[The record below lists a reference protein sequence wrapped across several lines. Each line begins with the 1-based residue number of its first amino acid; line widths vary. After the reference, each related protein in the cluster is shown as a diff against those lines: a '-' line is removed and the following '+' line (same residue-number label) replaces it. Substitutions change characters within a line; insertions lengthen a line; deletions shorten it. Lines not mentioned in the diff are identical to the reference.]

1 MTVIHNLFLLRGSMR
16 VVLGSAESPALDEGE
31 QVQFEL
37 LRPANEAPVSWR
49 IRLGDLLP
57 EKPQGIDL
65 GEIVRWERAAWFESC
80 RGQVQV
86 ILERNTDPDAA
97 PFGSDGW
104 EAAFSAPVLVRPSKI
119 TEDQWVAMRA
129 DLEAVA
135 VDLASDLIGKA
146 AAGRS
151 RAVAARTPLDEV
163 VAARRLISRFHR
175 AMVRIAEQPHS
186 VLRPS
191 PESVTTPI
199 RRLDGATIKKLL
211 VRGLDPRRSSTSA
224 STRQVGH
231 RVRPSLN
238 VPEHRQMLGTL
249 RAVVR
254 SLSEGENRAAAEIR
268 ELEADRLW
276 RGRSD
281 DTPGTSLY
289 ERLDR
294 PRIQKLRAIQKESA
308 TLRQQAQGLASIPIL
323 AGLSPQRELHLSLVS
338 RHLAPYRLAWRAMC
352 VWNAAGRAQVDTGKQ
367 LRRKDTARMYEQ
379 WVFLQLASGLRAL
392 GFRLEMEEDVF
403 RRIRQRRFLMDLPRG
418 ARLSFLR
425 ADGVRLD
432 LHFEPWIRPRD
443 IAERMGDMFF
453 HGRGR
458 EAAWSPDVLMIFQ
471 VAPGTPL
478 RAVVLDAK
486 YVKRLHDTHW
496 SGVRKYFQIRRLAD
510 GGQPVDQV
518 WLSAPGVTGIRLEDD
533 SISWT
538 AEGPDLPLGAGTIQ
552 GEVGL
557 APAPGLK
564 PGAAAPLVTDFL
576 SAAADLGASAH
587 HGSLRHPQHRR
598 GGVSG

>member
-1 MTVIHNLFLLRGSMR
+1 MAGIGGGGMTLIHNLFLLRGSMR
-16 VVLGSAESPALDEGE
+16 VVLGSSEPPVLDESE

-37 LRPANEAPVSWR
+37 SRPANAEPVSWR

-57 EKPQGIDL
+57 ENPLGIDL
-65 GEIVRWERAAWFESC
+65 GEIVRWERAPWFESC

-86 ILERNTDPDAA
+86 TLERSTDPDT
-97 PFGSDGW
+97 PPYGSEGW
-104 EAAFSAPVLVRPSKI
+104 EAMLSGAVLVRPSKI
-119 TEDQWVAMRA
+119 TEDQWVTMRA

-146 AAGRS
+146 AAGRA

-163 VAARRLISRFHR
+163 VAARRLINRFHR
-175 AMVRIAEQPHS
+175 AMDRIAEQPHS

-191 PESVTTPI
+191 AERVTTPI

-211 VRGLDPRRSSTSA
+211 VRGFDPRRPPTSS

-231 RVRPSLN
+231 RLRPTLN

-249 RAVVR
+249 RAVAR
-254 SLSEGENRAAAEIR
+254 SLAEGENRAAAEIR

-276 RGRSD
+276 RERRD
-281 DTPGTSLY
+281 ETPGTSLY

-294 PRIQKLRAIQKESA
+294 PRIQRLRAIRKESA
-308 TLRQQAQGLASIPIL
+308 TLRRQAQALANTPIF

-352 VWNAAGRAQVDTGKQ
+352 AWNSAGSAQVDTGEQ
-367 LRRKDTARMYEQ
+367 VRRKDTARMYEQ

-392 GFRLEMEEDVF
+392 GFRLELEEDVF

-418 ARLSFLR
+418 ARLSFFR
-425 ADGVRLD
+425 DDGVRLD
-432 LHFEPWIRPRD
+432 LHYEPWIRPRD

-458 EAAWSPDVLMIFQ
+458 EAAWSPDVLMTFQ
-471 VAPGTPL
+471 VAPGSPL
-478 RAVVLDAK
+478 RAVVLDSK

-496 SGVRKYFQIRRLAD
+496 SGVRKYFQIRRLTD

-538 AEGPDLPLGAGTIQ
+538 AEGPDLRLGAGTIQ

-557 APAPGLK
+557 APSPGLK
-564 PGAAAPLVTDFL
+564 AGDATPLVTDFL
-576 SAAADLGASAH
+576 SGLLAH
-587 HGSLRHPQHRR
+587 
-598 GGVSG
+598 GGVELP